1 MADLTNQQNDDSK
14 LQNVELMTKS
24 GRNVGES
31 EAAAQ
36 KYSYKVVPNFYSG
49 EVPEEQ
55 KVRPTNKRKST
66 RYTWATF
73 FPIAF
78 ALQFKKLVN
87 IFYLITG
94 ILNFF
99 PAIQVNS
106 PLAVLV
112 PTAAIM
118 LLGVIKEFV
127 GELKRY
133 KEDKKVN
140 ATPVKRLAMPGSSL
154 YAGTDQLQWEQ
165 TCLAEVQVG
174 DIIKL
179 DDRE

>member
-1 MADLTNQQNDDSK
+1 MADLTNNDNDSK
-14 LQNVELMTKS
+14 LQGIELTTKS

-36 KYSYKVVPNFYSG
+36 KYSYKVVPNFYSA
-49 EVPEEQ
+49 EVPNEQ
-55 KVRPTNKRKST
+55 RERPTNKRKST
-66 RYTWATF
+66 RYTWVTF
-73 FPIAF
+73 FPIAL

-106 PLAVLV
+106 PFAVLI

-118 LLGVIKEFV
+118 LLGVIKEFI

-140 ATPVKRLAMPGSSL
+140 ATPVRRLAMPGSPL
-154 YAGTDQLQWEQ
+154 YAGSDQL
-165 TCLAEVQVG
+165 
-174 DIIKL
+174 
-179 DDRE
+179 